1 MNGDGTRPPMFG
13 PPLDAWYVWIG
24 LAIVSSTAV
33 GVVTAIPSAVP
44 PDASGAARTVDG
56 VAASEHAAVGKHPL
70 SNAETVRIGS
80 DSVSLRG
87 PGGTEHAAFGYG
99 PVVPVVDDPKLR
111 ATLRGDPPSRT
122 FRTPAEFARAV
133 RRARA
138 TKPQWQGTDR
148 LVVRRIDWEGTD
160 VVLAG

>member
-1 MNGDGTRPPMFG
+1 MFG
-13 PPLDAWYVWIG
+13 LPLDAWYVWIG

-33 GVVTAIPSAVP
+33 GAVATLPSAAP

-70 SNAETVRIGS
+70 SNTETVRIGS

-99 PVVPVVDDPKLR
+99 PVVPVLDDPGLR
-111 ATLRGDPPSRT
+111 ATLKGDPPDRA
-122 FRTPAEFARAV
+122 FRTPAEFERAV
-133 RRARA
+133 RQARA
-138 TKPQWQGTDR
+138 TEPRWQGADR
-148 LVVRRIDWEGTD
+148 IIVRRIRWEGID
-160 VVLAG
+160 VVLVG